1 MDKIG
6 YYIRQLRNEK
16 GLTQE
21 QLGALVGVQKAAVQ
35 KWENGSVQNLKRA
48 TIKKL
53 AEIFNVSPASFVK
66 CENETDTKIPT
77 DSDRLQNP
85 NEKRIFDNILQL
97 NDDGIEA
104 LADYSDFLVDQDKFK
119 KAVDIPREA

>member
-66 CENETDTKIPT
+66 CENETDAKRPT
-77 DSDRLQNP
+77 DSDRLQSP

-97 NDDGIEA
+97 NDNGIEA